1 MCFLL
6 AASIYGMRRAHYEIF
21 LITHIGLSI
30 AALISIYYHVAIFPA
45 GEWNIFIWP
54 CAAIW
59 IFDRIIRG
67 LRTLAF
73 DWKFWDTRA
82 TITYNSASHLVRVE
96 VPMERCRVSPR
107 PGTYYYMHVLDDL
120 RYAAQSH
127 PFTLAYVS
135 PPVDDDANVPISPI
149 SLYRPSSPAHSISET
164 SSLLSHHSTPTSPSM
179 VFLVRP
185 YSGFTSRLATSCAT
199 EPARLRVLLAG
210 PDGCTLPLHTY
221 GTVLFIAGGTGIAV
235 ALSHLRALLAAGSRT
250 HSVRI
255 TWAVREAGFL
265 AAVLREF
272 KGEIADERCV
282 LDVHV
287 TQDSE
292 SGEAEEH
299 KGVTV
304 RCGRPDVKGVVERV
318 VDESSERT
326 AVVAC
331 GPAVMADQARR
342 ACVGVLGVGRDV
354 DYFEES
360 FKW

>member
-59 IFDRIIRG
+59 ILDRIIRG

-127 PFTLAYVS
+127 PFTLACVS
-135 PPVDDDANVPISPI
+135 PPTDDDVNVPIP
-149 SLYRPSSPAHSISET
+149 LSSPTRSISET
-164 SSLLSHHSTPTSPSM
+164 SSLLSHHSPSASPSM

-185 YSGFTSRLATSCAT
+185 YSGFTSRLAASCAT
-199 EPARLRVLLAG
+199 SPTRLRVLLEG
-210 PDGCTLPLHTY
+210 PYGSTLPLHTY

-235 ALSHLRALLAAGSRT
+235 ALSHLRALLAVGSRT

-265 AAVLREF
+265 AAVLSEF
-272 KGEIADERCV
+272 KREIADERCV

-292 SGEAEEH
+292 AGEGEEH

-304 RCGRPDVKGVVERV
+304 RFGRPDVSGVVERV
-318 VDESSERT
+318 LDEAGERT

-342 ACVGVLGVGRDV
+342 ACVSVLGAGRDV
-354 DYFEES
+354 EYFEES